1 MGIAEILF
9 VIFLVLKLVGVIA
22 WSWWWVCSPLWIIY
36 GLLLIVMVVIPILGA
51 ILFGKIIPKK

>member
-1 MGIAEILF
+1 MGIAEVLF

-36 GLLLIVMVVIPILGA
+36 GLCFIFMVIIPILGA
-51 ILFGKIIPKK
+51 IMFGK